1 MALITRVLIVDD
13 DPIFAELLAAP
24 LLAEGVEV
32 ECAFTAAD
40 AQLKHSRQAFDVVVI
55 DLMMPPDYSREGIE
69 LLRWFTETSPVTAV
83 IMISSRERGVIEV
96 VSDALR
102 AGATTFLDK
111 GADGISSKVLL
122 AIQRF
127 EERDTP
133 GVIEGHPRRVLYL
146 GASPSNRSKLALDEE
161 VRAISRSLRLSGMS
175 RQLEIHS
182 AWAVRLSE
190 LQELLYED
198 RPLILHF
205 GGHGSA
211 SGDLLLLDPEGRARP
226 VTPRALE
233 LVLTGLGIRLVVLNA
248 CFSELQAAAIQRS
261 VDFVI
266 TMNGTVEDTAA
277 IAFAKGFYLGLVAGG
292 SVATAMNAGR
302 AGIALELPG
311 EEGAPR
317 LHYRTGMDPER
328 VRLL

>member
-1 MALITRVLIVDD
+1 MQITRVLIVDD
-13 DPIFAELLAAP
+13 DPVFAELLVAP
-24 LLAEGVEV
+24 LLDEGVDV
-32 ECAFTAAD
+32 VCAFTAVD
-40 AQLKHSRQAFDVVVI
+40 AQLKHSSKPFDAVVI
-55 DLMMPPDYSREGIE
+55 DLMLPPDYSREGIE
-69 LLRWFTETSPVTAV
+69 LLRWFTETSPATAV
-83 IMISSRERGVIEV
+83 VMVTSREGGVIEI

-111 GADGISSKVLL
+111 GAEGIASKVLL
-122 AIQRF
+122 AIRRF
-127 EERDTP
+127 ERRETL
-133 GVIEGHPRRVLYL
+133 GVSECRPRVLYI

-161 VRAISRSLRLSGMS
+161 VRAISRSLRLSGAS

-205 GGHGSA
+205 GGHGSE

-233 LVLTGLGIRLVVLNA
+233 LALTGRGIRLAVLNA
-248 CFSELQAAAIQRS
+248 CFSDSQAVAIRRS

-266 TMNGTVEDTAA
+266 TMSGAVEDAAA
-277 IAFAKGFYLGLVAGG
+277 IAFSKGFYLGLAAGG
-292 SVATAMNAGR
+292 SVASALDAGR
-302 AGIALELPG
+302 AGIALEYPG
-311 EEGAPR
+311 DEVIPQ
-317 LHYRTGMDPER
+317 LHHRPDMDPER